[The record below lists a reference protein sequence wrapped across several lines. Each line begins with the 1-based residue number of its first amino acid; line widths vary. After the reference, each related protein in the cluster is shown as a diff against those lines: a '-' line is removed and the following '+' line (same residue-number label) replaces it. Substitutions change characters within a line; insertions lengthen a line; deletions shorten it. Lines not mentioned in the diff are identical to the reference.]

1 MSVEFLSM
9 IVPMLLEGL
18 QVTMKIAIIGILL
31 GFVLGALSGYA
42 LQSKNIVAKGIAN
55 VYIWIIRGTPLVV
68 QALYVYFAIPALI
81 TLIQGERFTIDS
93 ELAGIIC
100 ITLNTVGL
108 QFVDNS
114 KASIIASIEPV
125 TATLLGMILYGED
138 MTISGLVGMV
148 FVLIGLFICR

>member
-1 MSVEFLSM
+1 M
-9 IVPMLLEGL
+9 
-18 QVTMKIAIIGILL
+18 T
-31 GFVLGALSGYA
+31 Y
-42 LQSKNIVAKGIAN
+42 
-55 VYIWIIRGTPLVV
+55 
-68 QALYVYFAIPALI
+68 
-81 TLIQGERFTIDS
+81 
-93 ELAGIIC
+93 
-100 ITLNTVGL
+100 TVGL